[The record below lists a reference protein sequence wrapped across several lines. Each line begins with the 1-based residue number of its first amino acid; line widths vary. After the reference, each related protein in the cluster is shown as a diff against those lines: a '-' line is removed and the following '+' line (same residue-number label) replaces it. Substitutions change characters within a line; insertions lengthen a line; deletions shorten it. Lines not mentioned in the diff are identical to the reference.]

1 MYVWTFEIGE
11 YIILHGIK
19 IGLLTRLKIKHNF
32 LHRLKAKNDICCG
45 RLNAFKIKRK
55 NK

>member
-11 YIILHGIK
+11 YIILHGLK

-32 LHRLKAKNDICCG
+32 LHGLKAKNWYMLWRTKCI
-45 RLNAFKIKRK
+45 
-55 NK
+55 